1 MTFKYKILA
10 VDDNSI
16 SLATIEQAL
25 KEKYEVTPLNSGVR
39 ALQYLKKNKPDLILL
54 DVRMASKDG
63 VETLRE
69 IREMEDCQNIP
80 VIMLTSQNDKHTV
93 LESFMLGADNYILKP
108 FNVEDLHERIESVLR
123 KAGRRDVVSLRDRD
137 GKCDGAGIEPAPVFL
152 FQLDAECKIARSG
165 VEQQTVIKVLC
176 IKDLSELF
184 RRHQVIAL

>member
-1 MTFKYKILA
+1 MTFKCKILA

-25 KEKYEVTPLNSGVR
+25 KEKYEVIPLNSGVR

-123 KAGRRDVVSLRDRD
+123 KAGSKQNTP
-137 GKCDGAGIEPAPVFL
+137 GGAT
-152 FQLDAECKIARSG
+152 S
-165 VEQQTVIKVLC
+165 
-176 IKDLSELF
+176 
-184 RRHQVIAL
+184 

>member
-1 MTFKYKILA
+1 MTFKYRILA

-123 KAGRRDVVSLRDRD
+123 KAGS
-137 GKCDGAGIEPAPVFL
+137 K
-152 FQLDAECKIARSG
+152 QN
-165 VEQQTVIKVLC
+165 TT
-176 IKDLSELF
+176 
-184 RRHQVIAL
+184 

>member
-123 KAGRRDVVSLRDRD
+123 KAGSKQSVTS
-137 GKCDGAGIEPAPVFL
+137 
-152 FQLDAECKIARSG
+152 
-165 VEQQTVIKVLC
+165 
-176 IKDLSELF
+176 
-184 RRHQVIAL
+184 